1 MKTEIHSRVTDLIG
15 RTPMVRLDCLSPPDG
30 ATILAKLEFFNP
42 GGSVKDR
49 IALAMIEA
57 AEKEEKL
64 RAGMTIV
71 EATSGNTGIGLAM
84 LCAQSGYRLILAMPE
99 TMSFERRSLV
109 ARYGAEV
116 ELTSGSMDMDGAV
129 QRAAEI
135 VHENRNCISLRQFD
149 NPANPEVHRRT
160 TGPEIL
166 EATGGQLSAFV
177 VGVGTGGTITGAGE
191 VLKAAIPDVKVIA
204 VEPAASPVLSEG
216 RPGPH
221 TIEGIG
227 AGFIPAVLNLNIID
241 DVIPIEDKDAFR
253 MTQTLAEKE
262 SWIAGISS
270 GAAILAAQQVAERYS
285 KGQFVVTVLPDTGTR
300 YFSVEEYFRPE
311 RDVGGVLL

>member
-1 MKTEIHSRVTDLIG
+1 MKTEILSRVTELIG
-15 RTPMVRLDCLSPPDG
+15 GTPIVRLDRLSPPDG
-30 ATILAKLEFFNP
+30 ASILAKLEFFNP

-57 AEKEEKL
+57 AEGSGL
-64 RAGMTIV
+64 LQTGMTIV

-84 LCAQSGYRLILAMPE
+84 LCAQFGYRLILTMPE

-116 ELTSGSMDMDGAV
+116 VLTPGTEDMDGAV

-135 VHENRNCISLRQFD
+135 VRQNPRCISLRQFD
-149 NPANPEVHRRT
+149 NPANPEVHRQT

-166 EATGGQLSAFV
+166 RATEGRISALV

-191 VLKAAIPDVKVIA
+191 VLKAAIPDLKVIA
-204 VEPAASPVLSEG
+204 VEPASSAVLSG
-216 RPGPH
+216 RPPGPH
-221 TIEGIG
+221 AIEGIG
-227 AGFIPAVLNLNIID
+227 AGFVPAVLNLDIID
-241 DVIPIEDKDAFR
+241 EVITVDDKDAFR

-262 SWIAGISS
+262 SWMAGISS
-270 GAAILAAQQVAERYS
+270 GAAVLAAHQVAERYS
-285 KGQFVVTVLPDTGTR
+285 KGQSVVTVLPDTGTR

-311 RDVGGVLL
+311 RDVGGILL